1 MPKNG
6 WIVFVSGAA
15 AGVALVVACN
25 QTKSASAS
33 PSDCAVWQ
41 YASATDI
48 SNLAATPPVL
58 LGTIPAGELP
68 AKMVYANELTGW
80 QPFAVQADDT
90 VLARR
95 CKP

>member
-1 MPKNG
+1 M
-6 WIVFVSGAA
+6 VFVSGTA

-25 QTKSASAS
+25 QAQNASAS

-41 YASATDI
+41 YASATDV
-48 SNLAATPPVL
+48 SALAGTPQVV

-68 AKMVYANELTGW
+68 AKMVYATELTGW
-80 QPFAVQADDT
+80 EPFAVQADDT
-90 VLARR
+90 VLIRR